1 MTRKDTRNAKKL
13 ICRLLELGCE
23 VWAFQFDTT
32 VNITRVTQ
40 LCISIS
46 YMSIQNYILYSFLV
60 RGLKWWSVIQA
71 SFMYERN
78 TLTLLVFELE
88 NIKIEPPKLK
98 CTKYKNHRRK
108 NIERQGHVLRTILSK
123 EGHNI
128 IGAHYWTVFVWD
140 AFGAHT
146 SITTRIAYSLRWLQL
161 YKYDKCF
168 YSEIWIHFLSK

>member
-1 MTRKDTRNAKKL
+1 MLWGLSIL
-13 ICRLLELGCE
+13 IRYDCKYY
-23 VWAFQFDTT
+23 TS
-32 VNITRVTQ
+32 
-40 LCISIS
+40 LCLSIA
-46 YMSIQNYILYSFLV
+46 YMSIQYHIPCSFLV

-161 YKYDKCF
+161 YKYDKCC

>member
-1 MTRKDTRNAKKL
+1 M
-13 ICRLLELGCE
+13 
-23 VWAFQFDTT
+23 
-32 VNITRVTQ
+32 
-40 LCISIS
+40 
-46 YMSIQNYILYSFLV
+46 
-60 RGLKWWSVIQA
+60 IQA

-168 YSEIWIHFLSK
+168 YSEI